1 MAWISGQNN
10 IYTIHSF
17 DSKYIS
23 STVSDAIPI
32 SADQF
37 VTVRGSV
44 SQDPRDQGLVMSWV
58 TIKESK

>member
-1 MAWISGQNN
+1 V
-10 IYTIHSF
+10 
-17 DSKYIS
+17 S

-44 SQDPRDQGLVMSWV
+44 SRDPRDQGLVMSWL
-58 TIKESK
+58 TINAAK